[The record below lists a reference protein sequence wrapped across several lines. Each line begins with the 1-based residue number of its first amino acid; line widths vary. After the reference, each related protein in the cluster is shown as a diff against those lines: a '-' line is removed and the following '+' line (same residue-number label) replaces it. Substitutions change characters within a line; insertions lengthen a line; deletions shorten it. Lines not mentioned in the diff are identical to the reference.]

1 MEIDVIQREGEPVII
16 HARGE
21 ITVKSYR
28 TITDTVEQV
37 AALEPVPDT
46 VYLDLTEV
54 SYVDSVGLGAFLKMF
69 HTLKKKSADL
79 ILRGVTEDVRE
90 SLAITK
96 LDKLLRFE

>member
-1 MEIDVIQREGEPVII
+1 MEIDVIQREGEPVVIQ
-16 HARGE
+16 AKGE

-28 TITDTVEQV
+28 NITDTVEQV
-37 AALEPVPDT
+37 AALEPAPESVF
-46 VYLDLTEV
+46 LDLSEV

-69 HTLKKKSADL
+69 HTLKKKNSEL

-96 LDKLLRFE
+96 LDRLLRFE